1 MIFSIIFQLN
11 ENLLLVMLGKKTK
24 IEIMIMAAGASRR
37 LGQPKQ
43 LVKYQGETLIRRI
56 SKEALHTEIGN
67 VTVVTGHD
75 HKKVENEIKE
85 LGIDTFYNAE
95 WEEGL
100 GASIRN
106 GLTNILNAKPDTNA
120 VLLTMVDQPYVDGAH
135 LKKLA
140 NAYDSSRPM
149 IIASA
154 YSSTFGVPV
163 LFDSQYFEEMKQLK
177 GDEGG
182 KKIFAN
188 YLRNIVEIPFIK
200 GAIDIDEKEDL
211 ESLN

>member
-1 MIFSIIFQLN
+1 
-11 ENLLLVMLGKKTK
+11 MLGKETR
-24 IEIMIMAAGASRR
+24 IEVMIMAAGASRR

-43 LVKYQGETLIRRI
+43 LVEYQGQTLIRKI
-56 SKEALHTEIGN
+56 SQEAINADIGN
-67 VTVVTGHD
+67 VTVVTGYD
-75 HKKVENEIKE
+75 HKTIEKEIQNKGVDVYYNE
-85 LGIDTFYNAE
+85 E

-106 GLTNILNAKPDTNA
+106 GLKHILQEKPETNA
-120 VLLTMVDQPYVDGAH
+120 VLLTMVDQPYVDGTH

-140 NAYDSSRPM
+140 NAYDPSRPM

-163 LFDSQYFEEMKQLK
+163 LFDSKYFDMMKELK

-182 KKIFAN
+182 KKIFVN
-188 YLRNIVEIPFIK
+188 YLRDIVEIPFIE

-211 ESLN
+211 KSLEE

>member
-1 MIFSIIFQLN
+1 
-11 ENLLLVMLGKKTK
+11 MLGKKTN
-24 IEIMIMAAGASRR
+24 IEILIMAAGASRR

-43 LVKYQGETLIRRI
+43 LINYHGKSLIRRI
-56 SKEALHTEIGN
+56 AQETIKAKIGQI
-67 VTVVTGHD
+67 TVVTGHN
-75 HKKVENEIKE
+75 HEAIEKEISD
-85 LGIDTFYNAE
+85 LNVNIFYNEE

-106 GLTNILNAKPDTNA
+106 GLKHILDKEPETNA
-120 VLLTMVDQPYVDGAH
+120 VLLTMVDQPFVDAEH
-135 LKKLA
+135 LMKLA
-140 NAYDSSRPM
+140 NAYDPSRPM

-163 LFDSQYFEEMKQLK
+163 LFDSQYFEEMMQLK

-182 KKIFAN
+182 KKIFVN
-188 YLRNIVEIPFIK
+188 YLRNIVEIPFIQ

-211 ESLN
+211 QTLE